1 LRSTYAKLFAATS
14 ASNVGIAAAS
24 DKREKIMRGE
34 ATPRHR
40 RRRARAVRLAIL
52 LAVAIGAIAVPAGAS
67 AQTTPY
73 VALGDSYVS
82 GPFILP
88 LASEASLLCLQSA
101 RNYPHLAAAA
111 LGLSLKDVSCAG
123 ATTSNLT
130 TEAQYPGLSPQL
142 DALSSSTKVV
152 TVGIGGNDNNL
163 FFGTLIS
170 CGAEDLVFPF
180 GTPCKATYGNKLA
193 EEIKADAPVVGAAF
207 HQIKVDSPSA
217 KVFVVGYPDIL
228 PQSGNCW
235 PTVPLTTGDVAYLN
249 GVEKELDAMLESE
262 AAANGDTFVNTYTPS
277 IGHDACKSLS
287 VRYIEPVI
295 PESDAFSVHP
305 NERGMEADASELE
318 TAMRAAGIS

>member
-1 LRSTYAKLFAATS
+1 MQSYFAATG
-14 ASNVGIAAAS
+14 ASNLGIAAAS

-34 ATPRHR
+34 AIPRKR
-40 RRRARAVRLAIL
+40 GRARTLRLAIV
-52 LAVAIGAIAVPAGAS
+52 LAVAVGAIAAPAGAA
-67 AQTTPY
+67 AQTPY

-262 AAANGDTFVNTYTPS
+262 AVANGDTFVNTYTPS